1 MKKQMVQK
9 FGKLLLPILYCE
21 IVLQGRLENSGKL
34 YCNTLECI
42 AIEEAGLAKKLYRD
56 TV

>member
-1 MKKQMVQK
+1 MVQK

-34 YCNTLECI
+34 NCNTLECI
-42 AIEEAGLAKKLYRD
+42 KIEAAGLAKKLYRN